1 MVILGWVA
9 SKWGLMKAW
18 LSTPERPIFVV
29 HPK

>member
-1 MVILGWVA
+1 MVVLGLVA

-18 LSTPERPIFVV
+18 LSTLERPILVA